1 MSPDLLPWLAFTLKI
16 TVTAG
21 FVVVC
26 SLIAERAGALV
37 GALVVTLPASAGPAY
52 VLLAIDHDA
61 SFVAGAAVGGLAMV
75 SVNTVF
81 CLAYAAVAQR
91 HGIAASFAA
100 AFATWIVLAVLAGS
114 LTWTFA
120 GVIML
125 TLVTFGLCVPLA
137 ARFCH
142 GTMPPREHRSY
153 DVLLRVLLVCI
164 LVAAVVGLSAKL
176 GPVLSG
182 SLALFPIALS
192 STGLILHRRIS
203 GVATAAVMANAIPAS
218 AGFAT
223 GLALL
228 HFTAV
233 LLGTAPAL
241 GLTLLVSVV
250 WNIVLW
256 SMRRHGGLCRSL
268 MHRRT
273 ASRQGGARTPHSG
286 NCFLPACVNR
296 QIFATQSGR
305 SVRNSVHHARDLT
318 DALTAFGDQVAIG

>member
-1 MSPDLLPWLAFTLKI
+1 MSHDILPWLAFPLKI
-16 TVTAG
+16 TITAG
-21 FVVVC
+21 FVVAC
-26 SLIAERAGALV
+26 SLITERAGALV

-52 VLLAIDHDA
+52 VLLAMDHDP

-114 LTWTFA
+114 LSWTFA

-125 TLVTFGLCVPLA
+125 TLVTFSVCVPLA
-137 ARFCH
+137 ERFCH
-142 GTMPPREHRSY
+142 DTMPPGEHCWY
-153 DVLLRVLLVCI
+153 DVLLRALLVCT
-164 LVAAVVGLSAKL
+164 LVAVVVGLGGKL

-192 STGLILHRRIS
+192 TTGLILHRRIS
-203 GVATAAVMANAIPAS
+203 GVATASVMANAIPAS

-228 HFTAV
+228 HLTAV

-241 GLTLLVSVV
+241 CLTLLVSVV
-250 WNIVLW
+250 WNIALW
-256 SMRRHGGLCRSL
+256 SLRGRGDLCRRL
-268 MHRRT
+268 MHRQMV
-273 ASRQGGARTPHSG
+273 SRQVSAEPH
-286 NCFLPACVNR
+286 VN
-296 QIFATQSGR
+296 A
-305 SVRNSVHHARDLT
+305 
-318 DALTAFGDQVAIG
+318 GD

>member
-1 MSPDLLPWLAFTLKI
+1 
-16 TVTAG
+16 
-21 FVVVC
+21 VVVC

-153 DVLLRVLLVCI
+153 DVLLRVLLACI
-164 LVAAVVGLSAKL
+164 LVAGVVGLSAKL

-182 SLALFPIALS
+182 SLALLPIALS

-203 GVATAAVMANAIPAS
+203 GVATAAVMAQP
-218 AGFAT
+218 GWHCCT
-223 GLALL
+223 
-228 HFTAV
+228 
-233 LLGTAPAL
+233 
-241 GLTLLVSVV
+241 
-250 WNIVLW
+250 
-256 SMRRHGGLCRSL
+256 
-268 MHRRT
+268 
-273 ASRQGGARTPHSG
+273 
-286 NCFLPACVNR
+286 
-296 QIFATQSGR
+296 
-305 SVRNSVHHARDLT
+305 
-318 DALTAFGDQVAIG
+318 